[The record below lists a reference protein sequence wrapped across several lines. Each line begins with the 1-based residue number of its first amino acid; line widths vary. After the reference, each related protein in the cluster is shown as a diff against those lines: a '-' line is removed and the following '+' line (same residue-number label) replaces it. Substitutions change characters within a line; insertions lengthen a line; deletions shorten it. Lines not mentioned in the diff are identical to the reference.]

1 MRLYLIMLES
11 WRSLF
16 YYSRNHSARFAGLLI
31 AKIIARIM
39 LYGFNSREVLHPQHS
54 HNIFIINHRWLV
66 VTGSNLN
73 LTLRVRLGSAFALPK
88 CTFCV
93 CCFFFFFFLLFSNFF
108 IKNGSHGIIYTFK
121 NYFAAVFFSFQFQ
134 FSTVSKRTLRLIF
147 YPNNNN

>member
-88 CTFCV
+88 CTFWF
-93 CCFFFFFFLLFSNFF
+93 CFFFFFFFYFLVNFSLKMGLTVLFTHLKIILLQYFS
-108 IKNGSHGIIYTFK
+108 
-121 NYFAAVFFSFQFQ
+121 VFSFSFQ
-134 FSTVSKRTLRLIF
+134 L
-147 YPNNNN
+147 YPNGP